1 MRDYL
6 GIGFGSE
13 QHPLRL
19 QLLPQAAV
27 VLDDAVLHHRQTAR
41 AIEVGVGVAL
51 LRLAVGSPAGMA
63 DAALARGPLGLK
75 AGREIY
81 KLALCLEAMEASP
94 VNGGNAGGVVAAIF
108 QLAQTLQQLGSR
120 LPRSNQGNNAAHRPG
135 PARSATK
142 KPGEGPGLSL
152 LATAPMIFSRTSP
165 SSDWFRRPSK
175 REC

>member
-1 MRDYL
+1 MRNYL
-6 GIGFGSE
+6 RIGLGAE

-51 LRLAVGSPAGMA
+51 LRLAVGGPAGMA
-63 DAALARGPLGLK
+63 DAALARGSLGLK
-75 AGREIY
+75 AGSEID
-81 KLALCLEAMEASP
+81 KFALCLEAMEASP
-94 VNGGNAGGVVAAIF
+94 INRGNTGGVVAAIF

-152 LATAPMIFSRTSP
+152 LAIAPMIFSRTSP
-165 SSDWFRRPSK
+165 SSDWFRRPSR